1 MKPLF
6 SLTIALACL
15 NAALVTIDM
24 LRSARPLYAV
34 SLTLT
39 AVMLSIALVC
49 WRTRRHLGAAL
60 ALAGSDGSPLGQRL
74 LGSIQALTRWLSLAA
89 LLVAMAMGGVLT
101 GILSRMAEG
110 YPLFG

>member
-1 MKPLF
+1 LP
-6 SLTIALACL
+6 
-15 NAALVTIDM
+15 D
-24 LRSARPLYAV
+24 R
-34 SLTLT
+34 T
-39 AVMLSIALVC
+39 A
-49 WRTRRHLGAAL
+49 
-60 ALAGSDGSPLGQRL
+60 SPLGQRL